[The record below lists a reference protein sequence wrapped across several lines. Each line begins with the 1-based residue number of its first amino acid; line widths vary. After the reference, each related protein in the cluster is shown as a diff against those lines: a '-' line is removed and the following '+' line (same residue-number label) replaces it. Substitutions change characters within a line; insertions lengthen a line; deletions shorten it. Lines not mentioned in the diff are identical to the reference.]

1 MSIIRD
7 RSFSDGDK
15 KDLRNYMKE
24 SYMKEREEREDESQG
39 GEEQYKFYKENH
51 YKTVPAFQLNKFQN
65 EYNLSFNQEMSKII
79 AAALQRHEE
88 YLDHQGK
95 NIPPPLFALLSR
107 LEDLQKPKFYKDY
120 TKGRSYEE

>member
-1 MSIIRD
+1 MSMIRD
-7 RSFSDGDK
+7 KGFSSGGDK
-15 KDLRNYMKE
+15 KDLR
-24 SYMKEREEREDESQG
+24 SYIREREEMSQHQGDEQH
-39 GEEQYKFYKENH
+39 KFYNDYKENH

-65 EYNLSFNQEMSKII
+65 EYNLSFNQEMFKII

-88 YLDHQGK
+88 FLDNQGK

-120 TKGRSYEE
+120 TKGRGYEE

>member
-1 MSIIRD
+1 MSMIRD
-7 RSFSDGDK
+7 RGFSDNDN
-15 KDLRNYMKE
+15 DVRASTMR
-24 SYMKEREEREDESQG
+24 SYMKEREEDVGQ
-39 GEEQYKFYKENH
+39 GEEQYKFYKDNH

-79 AAALQRHEE
+79 AVALQRHEE
-88 YLDHQGK
+88 YLDNQGK

-120 TKGRSYEE
+120 TKSRNYEE